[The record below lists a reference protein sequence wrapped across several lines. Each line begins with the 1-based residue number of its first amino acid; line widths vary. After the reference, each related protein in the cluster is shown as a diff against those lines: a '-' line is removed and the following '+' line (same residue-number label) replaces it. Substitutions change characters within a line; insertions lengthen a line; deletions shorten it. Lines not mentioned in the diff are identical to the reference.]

1 MFGVLAVATATLAYD
16 TPTVNLGKDS
26 DGNDVL
32 MPVVGAGSWEYN
44 DTVAYD
50 SYCKAFALGYNM
62 IDTANGYGNEE
73 GVGRAIKDCW
83 LDAGKARE
91 DLFVMTK
98 IPGGLNTTETLDAH
112 NQNMEWLGLDYVDH
126 LMTHFPADWSET
138 PSRSSPEARQEE
150 WLALESIYKTG
161 AARSIGVS
169 HYCNSHIDDILKV
182 ATVQPSVNQVEI

>member
-1 MFGVLAVATATLAYD
+1 MTWTSMFGVLAVATATLAYD

-91 DLFVMTK
+91 
-98 IPGGLNTTETLDAH
+98 G
-112 NQNMEWLGLDYVDH
+112 H
-126 LMTHFPADWSET
+126 LCVRFLCVCV
-138 PSRSSPEARQEE
+138 RAR
-150 WLALESIYKTG
+150 
-161 AARSIGVS
+161 V
-169 HYCNSHIDDILKV
+169 CV
-182 ATVQPSVNQVEI
+182 